1 MLLCLLVPV
10 TQSAALRVQ
19 LSSHCPLGLAP
30 PGDYNSGRTLQ
41 GAEASCTEPGA
52 PVRTQAGGPQ
62 GCAWCLGAPAPPA
75 APWCLRFLGA
85 FVKLN
90 KQQED
95 TRSPCLPAVRGAA
108 LPGPSH
114 TAGKEH
120 QPPHWGQPGPARPMQ
135 NTERQ
140 DKAGL
145 PEVADKRSSW
155 GWCPAWLCQLTDMR
169 CDVCGHSPCSPSEI
183 TSCSPF
189 CTTVTLP
196 RAWLSLSTAP

>member
-1 MLLCLLVPV
+1 MSVASVCKCIHVPKPVLLCLLVPV
-10 TQSAALRVQ
+10 TRSAALRVQ

-62 GCAWCLGAPAPPA
+62 GCAWCRGAPAPPA

-95 TRSPCLPAVRGAA
+95 TRSPRLPAVRGVA

-120 QPPHWGQPGPARPMQ
+120 QPPHWGQPGPAHPIE
-135 NTERQ
+135 T
-140 DKAGL
+140 
-145 PEVADKRSSW
+145 
-155 GWCPAWLCQLTDMR
+155 T
-169 CDVCGHSPCSPSEI
+169 SPCRTPRDRTKPGFLRLR
-183 TSCSPF
+183 TSGPPGAGAQRGC
-189 CTTVTLP
+189 
-196 RAWLSLSTAP
+196 AN